1 VRLQRRVEARQR
13 GSAVKERGGSA
24 ARLESARRA
33 RAWRRWQRK
42 NGDREREI
50 EMYG

>member
-1 VRLQRRVEARQR
+1 M
-13 GSAVKERGGSA
+13 KEKGGSA

-33 RAWRRWQRK
+33 RARQRRQK
-42 NGDREREI
+42 NGDREGEI